1 MEKGLL
7 SIGSWLRDIFT
18 DTWAVSS
25 GFVASIIGYFSP
37 IRDPINLLL
46 IFFAVDAAVG
56 YLKNKKLYNQ
66 EFSKRKIFETTVPRM
81 IAVSTFMA
89 MLFAWD
95 TTYNQEIVQTY
106 MVVGYFIGGVLLFNI
121 GKNFY
126 KLTKWKA
133 FLAIASMVQKDVQDK
148 TGQDVSEI
156 SGEKHQTIN

>member
-7 SIGSWLRDIFT
+7 SIVYWLKDIFT
-18 DTWAVSS
+18 DTWSMTA
-25 GFVASIIGYFSP
+25 GFIASIIGYFSP

-46 IFFAVDAAVG
+46 IFFAVDAGVG

-81 IAVSTFMA
+81 IAVVTFMA
-89 MLFAWD
+89 LLFSLD
-95 TTYNQEIVQTY
+95 TTFNQDVVQTY

-133 FLAIASMVQKDVQDK
+133 FLAIASMVQKDVKDK

-156 SGEKHQTIN
+156 SGEKQTIN

>member
-18 DTWAVSS
+18 DTWSMTA
-25 GFVASIIGYFSP
+25 GAITGMLGYFAP
-37 IRDPINLLL
+37 IQDPINLLL
-46 IFFAVDAAVG
+46 IFFAADAVVG
-56 YLKNKKLYNQ
+56 YWKNKKLYNQ
-66 EFSKRKIFETTVPRM
+66 EFSKGKIFETTVPRM

-156 SGEKHQTIN
+156 SGEKQTIN

>member
-18 DTWAVSS
+18 DTWSMTA
-25 GFVASIIGYFSP
+25 GIITGTLGYFAP
-37 IRDPINLLL
+37 IQDPIKLLL
-46 IFFAVDAAVG
+46 IFFAVDAVVG
-56 YLKNKKLYNQ
+56 YLKNKKLFNQ

-81 IAVSTFMA
+81 MAVVTFMA
-89 MLFAWD
+89 LLFSLD
-95 TTYNQEIVQTY
+95 TTFNQDVVHTY
-106 MVVGYFIGGVLLFNI
+106 MIVGYFIGGVLLFNI